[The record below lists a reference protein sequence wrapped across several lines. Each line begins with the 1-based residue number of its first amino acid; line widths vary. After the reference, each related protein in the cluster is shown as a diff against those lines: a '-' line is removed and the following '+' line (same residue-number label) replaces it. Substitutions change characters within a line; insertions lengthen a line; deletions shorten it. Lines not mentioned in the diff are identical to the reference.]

1 MTIRVPMGDEPIG
14 TGVLRVLTIQSNGN
28 VGIGT
33 TTPSR
38 KFFVSGD
45 AGGATAWYND
55 SDSRLKKDIATID
68 NALEKVNKLRGVE
81 FEWKDTDNHVE
92 GRQIGF
98 IGQETVEV
106 VPEVV
111 DVKDGRY
118 SMQYAPLTAL
128 LVEAIKELK
137 AENELLKDQLKAQN
151 LTLKKRL
158 DALEKMIRQKSFPEA
173 M

>member
-1 MTIRVPMGDEPIG
+1 M
-14 TGVLRVLTIQSNGN
+14 
-28 VGIGT
+28 
-33 TTPSR
+33 
-38 KFFVSGD
+38 
-45 AGGATAWYND
+45 
-55 SDSRLKKDIATID
+55 
-68 NALEKVNKLRGVE
+68 EKVNKLRGVE

-128 LVEAIKELK
+128 LVEAIKELQS
-137 AENELLKDQLKAQN
+137 ENDELQEQN
-151 LTLKKRL
+151 NRL
-158 DALEKMIRQKSFPEA
+158 ESRLSALENA
-173 M
+173 MRSR